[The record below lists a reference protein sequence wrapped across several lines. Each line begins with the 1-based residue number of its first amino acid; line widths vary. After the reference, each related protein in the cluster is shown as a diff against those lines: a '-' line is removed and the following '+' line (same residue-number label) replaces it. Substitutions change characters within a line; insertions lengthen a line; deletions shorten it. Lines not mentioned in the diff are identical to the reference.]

1 MEMCQSYVE
10 YIVVQMN
17 FLSKKTITI
26 LFAVIS
32 VAAFC
37 VVVKK
42 DSRFTQNTGLKCGDS
57 QCNVVLIVSDTL
69 SAQHMSL
76 YGYKHKT
83 TPFMD
88 DFFGNKGIV
97 YENAYSNATWTLPS
111 FASMFRS
118 KYPSQIKLSEIAQ
131 KPGDTTLVELLRKKD
146 VNIVGKVGDIGG
158 DISQSVANVF
168 GSEEFLKT
176 TGDGEVNYRVFS
188 EWING
193 QKNKEKPFFAFFH
206 ELNVHDPYDAP
217 ERYSEMFDGKK
228 TDEPVGVEEIIQVMK
243 NENFG
248 SAEQKRRF
256 VAKYD
261 QEVRYQDDML
271 RDFVNSIDDETM
283 KKTIFIFTADHGEG
297 FFEHGALSH
306 NSGVYNEI
314 VKVPLLIHL
323 PQNVS
328 GQKRTVPVSLID
340 IAPTILSIF
349 GVKIPNDYEG
359 INLEI
364 DNRNTESGLG
374 RIVVSEHGNSMWRD
388 AFDKE
393 SDRLIENYSNSLEES
408 LLTLVTRESFV
419 LGNKK
424 FVRQNRD
431 LEMFNIKVDPEE
443 KRNLLQNFS
452 KNDRKNIYLF
462 LKNLQRLN

>member
-1 MEMCQSYVE
+1 
-10 YIVVQMN
+10 MN

-26 LFAVIS
+26 LSTIVLT
-32 VAAFC
+32 
-37 VVVKK
+37 VVVFIVVKNYGQVEQEARLECDGGK
-42 DSRFTQNTGLKCGDS
+42 
-57 QCNVVLIVSDTL
+57 CNVILIVSDTL
-69 SAQHMSL
+69 SAQHMSI

-88 DFFGNKGIV
+88 DFFRNKGIV

-206 ELNVHDPYDAP
+206 ELNVHDPYEAP

-228 TDEPVGVEEIIQVMK
+228 TDEPVGVEEIIRVMK
-243 NENFG
+243 NQKFD
-248 SAEQKRRF
+248 SVEQKRRF

-261 QEVRYQDDML
+261 QEVKYQDDML
-271 RDFVNSIDDETM
+271 KDFVNSIDDETM

>member
-1 MEMCQSYVE
+1 MCQSYVE

-69 SAQHMSL
+69 SAQHMSV

-97 YENAYSNATWTLPS
+97 FENAYSNATWTLPS

-118 KYPSQIKLSEIAQ
+118 KYPSQIKLAEIAQ
-131 KPGDTTLVELLRKKD
+131 KPGDTTFVEILREKGI
-146 VNIVGKVGDIGG
+146 NIVGKVGHIGG
-158 DISQSVANVF
+158 DISQSVENVF
-168 GSEEFLKT
+168 EDEEFLET
-176 TGDGEVNYRVFS
+176 IGDGEVNYRVFS
-188 EWING
+188 EWINA
-193 QKNKEKPFFAFFH
+193 QKNKDKPFFAFFH
-206 ELNVHDPYDAP
+206 ELNVHDPYEAP

-228 TDEPVGVEEIIQVMK
+228 TDEPVGIDEILQVMK

-297 FFEHGALSH
+297 FFEHNSLSH

-314 VKVPLLIHL
+314 VKVPLLVHL
-323 PQNVS
+323 PQS
-328 GQKRTVPVSLID
+328 EGAWKSATAVSLMD

-349 GVKIPNDYEG
+349 GAKIPSNYEG

-364 DNRNTESGLG
+364 DNSNTEQGLG
-374 RIVVSEHGNSMWRD
+374 RLVVSEHGNCMWRS

-393 SDRLIENYSNSLEES
+393 SDRLIENYSNLLEEN

-419 LGNKK
+419 LGSNK
-424 FVRQNRD
+424 FIRQNRV
-431 LEMFNIKVDPEE
+431 LEMFNIKVDPQE
-443 KRNLLQNFS
+443 KHDLLQNFS
-452 KNDRKNIYLF
+452 KKDRKNIYLF

>member
-1 MEMCQSYVE
+1 MCQSYVE

-97 YENAYSNATWTLPS
+97 FENAYSNATWTLPS

-118 KYPSQIKLSEIAQ
+118 KYPSQIKLAEIAQ
-131 KPGDTTLVELLRKKD
+131 KPGDTTFVEILREKGI
-146 VNIVGKVGDIGG
+146 NIVGKVGHIGG
-158 DISQSVANVF
+158 DISQSVENVF
-168 GSEEFLKT
+168 EDEEFLET
-176 TGDGEVNYRVFS
+176 IGDGEVNYRVFS
-188 EWING
+188 EWINA
-193 QKNKEKPFFAFFH
+193 QKNKDKPFFAFFH
-206 ELNVHDPYDAP
+206 ELNVHDPYEAP

-228 TDEPVGVEEIIQVMK
+228 TDEPVGIDEILQVMK

-297 FFEHGALSH
+297 FF
-306 NSGVYNEI
+306 
-314 VKVPLLIHL
+314 
-323 PQNVS
+323 
-328 GQKRTVPVSLID
+328 
-340 IAPTILSIF
+340 
-349 GVKIPNDYEG
+349 
-359 INLEI
+359 
-364 DNRNTESGLG
+364 
-374 RIVVSEHGNSMWRD
+374 
-388 AFDKE
+388 
-393 SDRLIENYSNSLEES
+393 
-408 LLTLVTRESFV
+408 
-419 LGNKK
+419 
-424 FVRQNRD
+424 
-431 LEMFNIKVDPEE
+431 
-443 KRNLLQNFS
+443 
-452 KNDRKNIYLF
+452 
-462 LKNLQRLN
+462 

>member
-1 MEMCQSYVE
+1 MCQSYVE